1 MEFSG
6 TTYFGSIRTDESI
19 SGSRV
24 QGFLGRMLIQR
35 SRPAMTKH
43 STLFEA
49 YKYQNLGLFLSLIHS
64 PTAGTTKEDHWLSHL
79 VFKFVN
85 YT

>member
-1 MEFSG
+1 
-6 TTYFGSIRTDESI
+6 
-19 SGSRV
+19 
-24 QGFLGRMLIQR
+24 
-35 SRPAMTKH
+35 MTKH

-49 YKYQNLGLFLSLIHS
+49 YKYQNLSLFLSLIYS
-64 PTAGTTKEDHWLSHL
+64 LTAGTTKEDHWLSHL